1 MQLNQHTALVVGGGQ
16 TPGATVGNG
25 RAVALTYAK
34 AGAKVAVADRK
45 LESAEETAQQ
55 IIAAGGEAIALALD
69 VRNEGEVK
77 QAVTATCT
85 AFGGIDILHNNVGVA
100 VGAGHRDA
108 RIEQI
113 EAEDFSFLVDVNLRG
128 MVLTCKHV
136 LPIMRAAG
144 RGVVINISSLAA
156 LKPYPL
162 VGYKTTKAGVI
173 AFTQQVA
180 ANYARYGI
188 RANVILPGLMETPMA
203 VEGQVGRKTRKEI
216 VAERDAQVPLGKKM
230 GSAWDVANAA
240 LFLASDLAQY
250 ITGAVLPVDGGLS
263 VT

>member
-1 MQLNQHTALVVGGGQ
+1 MQLDKKVVAITGGARGIGLAIAQ
-16 TPGATVGNG
+16 RYLAEGASVVV
-25 RAVALTYAK
+25 ADIDAKAIEDALTTLQQDA
-34 AGAKVAVADRK
+34 
-45 LESAEETAQQ
+45 SAERVMGVVLNVCDQGSIDAMVES
-55 IIAAGGEAIALALD
+55 
-69 VRNEGEVK
+69 
-77 QAVTATCT
+77 VTER
-85 AFGGIDILHNNVGVA
+85 FGGIDILYNNVGVA

-136 LPIMRAAG
+136 LPVMRAAG

>member
-1 MQLNQHTALVVGGGQ
+1 MNLDQRTALIVGGGQ
-16 TPGATVGNG
+16 TPGATIGNG
-25 RAVALTYAK
+25 RATAIAFAK

-55 IIAAGGEAIALALD
+55 VIDSGGQAIALQLD
-69 VRNEGEVK
+69 VLSEAAIQ
-77 QAVTATCT
+77 QAVSTTCST
-85 AFGGIDILHNNVGVA
+85 FGGLDILHNNVGVA
-100 VGAGHRDA
+100 AGAGHRDA

-128 MVLTCKHV
+128 MVLTSKHA
-136 LPIMRAAG
+136 LPIMREAG
-144 RGVVINISSLAA
+144 RGVIINISSLAA

-173 AFTQQVA
+173 AFTQQIA
-180 ANYARYGI
+180 ANYARHGI

-203 VEGQVGRKTRKEI
+203 VEGQVGKKSRDEI
-216 VAERDAQVPLGKKM
+216 VAERDAQVPLGNKM

-263 VT
+263 VS

>member
-1 MQLNQHTALVVGGGQ
+1 MNLDQRTALIVGGGQ
-16 TPGATVGNG
+16 TPGATIGNG
-25 RAVALTYAK
+25 RATALAFAK

-45 LESAEETAQQ
+45 LESAEETVKQ
-55 IIAAGGEAIALALD
+55 IIDEGGDALALELD
-69 VRNEGEVK
+69 VRNEEAIK
-77 QAVTATCT
+77 QAINTTC
-85 AFGGIDILHNNVGVA
+85 ARFGGLDILHNNVGIA
-100 VGAGHRDA
+100 AGAGHRDA
-108 RIEQI
+108 RIEHI
-113 EAEDFSFLVDVNLRG
+113 EAEDFSFLVDINLRG
-128 MVLTCKHV
+128 MVLTSKHA
-136 LPIMRAAG
+136 LPVMRAAG
-144 RGVVINISSLAA
+144 RGVIINISSLAA

-180 ANYARYGI
+180 TNYARYGI

-203 VEGQVGRKTRKEI
+203 IEGQVGKKSRDEI

-263 VT
+263 VS

>member
-1 MQLNQHTALVVGGGQ
+1 MQLNQHIALVVGGGQ

-113 EAEDFSFLVDVNLRG
+113 VAEDFSFLVDVNLRG

-136 LPIMRAAG
+136 LPVMRAAG

-230 GSAWDVANAA
+230 GSVWDVANAA

-250 ITGAVLPVDGGLS
+250 ITGVVLPVDGGLS

>member
-1 MQLNQHTALVVGGGQ
+1 MQLNQHIALVVGGGQ

-55 IIAAGGEAIALALD
+55 VTAAGGEAIALALD

-108 RIEQI
+108 RIEHI

-136 LPIMRAAG
+136 LPVMRAAG

-216 VAERDAQVPLGKKM
+216 VAERDAQVPLAKKM

>member
-100 VGAGHRDA
+100 VGAGYRDG

-136 LPIMRAAG
+136 LPVMRAAG

>member
-1 MQLNQHTALVVGGGQ
+1 MQLNNKTALVMGGGQ
-16 TPGATVGNG
+16 TPGATIGNG
-25 RAVALTYAK
+25 RAVSLAFAN
-34 AGAKVAVADRK
+34 AGASVVVADRN
-45 LESAEETAQQ
+45 LQSAEDTVTA
-55 IIAAGGEAIALALD
+55 ITDVGGNAIAIQVD
-69 VRNEGEVK
+69 VRDEDQV
-77 QAVTATCT
+77 QAAINTTCEH
-85 AFGGIDILHNNVGVA
+85 FGGLNILHNNVGIA
-100 VGAGHRDA
+100 AGAGHRDA

-113 EAEDFSFLVDVNLRG
+113 EADDFSFLVDVNLRG
-128 MVLTCKHV
+128 MVLTCKHA

-144 RGVVINISSLAA
+144 EGVVINISSLAA

-162 VGYKTTKAGVI
+162 VGYKTTKAAVI
-173 AFTQQVA
+173 AFTEQIA

-203 VEGQVGRKTRKEI
+203 VEGQTGRKTREEV
-216 VAERDAQVPLGKKM
+216 VAERNAMVPLGRKM

-263 VT
+263 VS